1 MKKISANSKSNFHSR
16 LRTDDGYNVC
26 NHIACLWKQPDQW
39 KQFQDRRVQNYDGN
53 TNNVH
58 NHWHTYDGCSDY
70 SRKARWTWRFV
81 KRKSALNCSL
91 QWTSWSYEGR
101 GHGFFEGPH
110 LFSSTP
116 MAVVLKVR
124 VVLLVR
130 THTNNDLKTIIE
142 WWTLVHV
149 T

>member
-1 MKKISANSKSNFHSR
+1 
-16 LRTDDGYNVC
+16 
-26 NHIACLWKQPDQW
+26 
-39 KQFQDRRVQNYDGN
+39 
-53 TNNVH
+53 
-58 NHWHTYDGCSDY
+58 
-70 SRKARWTWRFV
+70 
-81 KRKSALNCSL
+81 
-91 QWTSWSYEGR
+91 
-101 GHGFFEGPH
+101 
-110 LFSSTP
+110 